1 MKYFVLAAL
10 LALANAAVY
19 NGVSPPESFKNMSP
33 ADGNDWGNRSKVGAA
48 LGFIVFG
55 CAYLATVVA
64 IFLDIKKSGANYD
77 DMIKEDIQEIK
88 SLGLSGKLSE
98 FEAELAIRLS
108 GNTKD
113 ASVDDQLLG
122 EALKLSYDQYK
133 QYM

>member
-33 ADGNDWGNRSKVGAA
+33 SDGNDWGNRSKVGAA

-55 CAYLATVVA
+55 CAYLATVCA

-108 GNTKD
+108 G
-113 ASVDDQLLG
+113 
-122 EALKLSYDQYK
+122 
-133 QYM
+133 